1 MKHLT
6 KTVLFTVLALI
17 LYSCHQSWE
26 DHYKTQNEALLEKK
40 LMELINEQSDLSL
53 FASMLK
59 KSGYD
64 KVLSANQAYTVWA
77 PDNAALA
84 SVDTSDMDDVNK
96 IVRNHIARFSYPSS
110 GVQNVAVSMLNG
122 KNVHFIQK
130 EEGLVFG
137 DRKLLKEDLAVGNGI
152 LHVIDGMV
160 TYYPNVWEYLSSAA
174 NVDSLRD
181 FMYSFEEYFFD
192 ERNSLI
198 IGTNDQGQILYDSI
212 IIYSNELFD
221 YLGNLNH
228 EDSLYTMLFPDN
240 QAWTEA
246 YDTISTYFKYSG
258 SVSTDTVLK
267 AEADLNQS
275 SITKFVIAKDLIFR
289 GNMTRDEL
297 LASDTLVS
305 TGGHVFRDPA
315 LLFASATDS
324 TMSNGRCFI
333 TPKLN
338 YSTDVWCKP
347 IVVEAEH
354 VRGRIHDRCQLNNR
368 NSLRS
373 WLDTAISN
381 SGYIEVSPISA
392 SAQPIVTFDIPNTLS
407 TAYNIYC
414 VFVPP
419 NVNNKNKDT
428 AELLPTK
435 IRYTI
440 EYLSASGNS
449 TSRTY
454 SRPAL
459 YVTNPREMTKMLVTQ
474 TAAGVPDPFRFNFC
488 NYEEE
493 LTTVRITLTNIVTNA
508 EFESKKFTR
517 DMLIDCIILEPVY

>member
-1 MKHLT
+1 M
-6 KTVLFTVLALI
+6 
-17 LYSCHQSWE
+17 
-26 DHYKTQNEALLEKK
+26 
-40 LMELINEQSDLSL
+40 
-53 FASMLK
+53 
-59 KSGYD
+59 
-64 KVLSANQAYTVWA
+64 
-77 PDNAALA
+77 
-84 SVDTSDMDDVNK
+84 
-96 IVRNHIARFSYPSS
+96 
-110 GVQNVAVSMLNG
+110 
-122 KNVHFIQK
+122 
-130 EEGLVFG
+130 
-137 DRKLLKEDLAVGNGI
+137 GNGI

-381 SGYIEVSPISA
+381 S
-392 SAQPIVTFDIPNTLS
+392 
-407 TAYNIYC
+407 
-414 VFVPP
+414 
-419 NVNNKNKDT
+419 
-428 AELLPTK
+428 
-435 IRYTI
+435 
-440 EYLSASGNS
+440 
-449 TSRTY
+449 
-454 SRPAL
+454 
-459 YVTNPREMTKMLVTQ
+459 
-474 TAAGVPDPFRFNFC
+474 
-488 NYEEE
+488 
-493 LTTVRITLTNIVTNA
+493 
-508 EFESKKFTR
+508 
-517 DMLIDCIILEPVY
+517 

>member
-1 MKHLT
+1 M
-6 KTVLFTVLALI
+6 
-17 LYSCHQSWE
+17 
-26 DHYKTQNEALLEKK
+26 
-40 LMELINEQSDLSL
+40 
-53 FASMLK
+53 
-59 KSGYD
+59 
-64 KVLSANQAYTVWA
+64 
-77 PDNAALA
+77 
-84 SVDTSDMDDVNK
+84 
-96 IVRNHIARFSYPSS
+96 
-110 GVQNVAVSMLNG
+110 
-122 KNVHFIQK
+122 
-130 EEGLVFG
+130 
-137 DRKLLKEDLAVGNGI
+137 
-152 LHVIDGMV
+152 
-160 TYYPNVWEYLSSAA
+160 
-174 NVDSLRD
+174 
-181 FMYSFEEYFFD
+181 
-192 ERNSLI
+192 
-198 IGTNDQGQILYDSI
+198 
-212 IIYSNELFD
+212 
-221 YLGNLNH
+221 
-228 EDSLYTMLFPDN
+228 
-240 QAWTEA
+240 
-246 YDTISTYFKYSG
+246 
-258 SVSTDTVLK
+258 
-267 AEADLNQS
+267 
-275 SITKFVIAKDLIFR
+275 IFR

-392 SAQPIVTFDIPNTLS
+392 SAQPVVTFDIPNTLS

-435 IRYTI
+435 IRYSI
-440 EYLSASGNS
+440 EYLNANGNS

-459 YVTNPREMTKMLVTQ
+459 YVTNPREMTKMLITQ